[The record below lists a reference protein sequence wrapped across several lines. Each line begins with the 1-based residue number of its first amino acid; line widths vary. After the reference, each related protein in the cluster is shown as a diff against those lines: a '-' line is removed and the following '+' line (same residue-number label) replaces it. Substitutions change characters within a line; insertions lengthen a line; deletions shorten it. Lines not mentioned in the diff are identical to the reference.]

1 MTKIAAVFLSGYKIF
16 KNGELM
22 VKAFSHSADQ
32 HTSSLDFSQRN
43 GAGISYQKEFDN
55 LTDFF
60 HQLFFSKKRRA
71 REAQIEAEK
80 VKEMKT
86 ITID

>member
-1 MTKIAAVFLSGYKIF
+1 MLPPLTQGSAYDIIFMMLHEAFHGTLYFFGGDRMETDATIAS
-16 KNGELM
+16 NEL
-22 VKAFSHSADQ
+22 VPE
-32 HTSSLDFSQRN
+32 
-43 GAGISYQKEFDN
+43 EFDN

-60 HQLFFSKKRRA
+60 HQMFFSKKRRA